1 MKDKELE
8 KSLEKIIELYTKIEE
23 EILQEIAGHFLI
35 EDEFQNSDYWRV
47 KKLEELGQFNNRVIE
62 YISKY
67 SKTAQK
73 EIIKA
78 FEEIGINAIDIKRLE
93 KAYKKGLINID
104 PKVLKD
110 NPIIKQILENTKT
123 NMEHYIVQMSNKIIS
138 RSRDAYLNVLEE
150 TYLKTTMGVKS
161 YQEAIVEA
169 INRLGNEGITTL
181 TYEDN
186 GKIRHYDIE
195 ATIRRDTLTQAR
207 DMNLKLT
214 EEVIKETQP
223 EYLYLSEHLACRE
236 EHFPWQG
243 TIIKAD
249 ELVDITD
256 YGSITGLGGINCR
269 HYFEPYFG
277 DERGNELKTFNEKEC
292 SIAYDLS
299 QHQRYLERG
308 IRKWKRK
315 ANMFKKMGDIEHY
328 DYCMDKSIEWQQ
340 RNQTFIELINST
352 DYELK
357 RDFVREYVK

>member
-1 MKDKELE
+1 MKDKQIEDAL
-8 KSLEKIIELYTKIEE
+8 KNIIELYTRIEE
-23 EILQEIAGHFLI
+23 ELLEEIASHFLFY
-35 EDEFQNSDYWRV
+35 EEFENSDYWRV
-47 KKLEELGQFNNRVIE
+47 KKLEELGQFNRKTIE

-67 SKTAQK
+67 TKKAQE

-78 FEEIGINAIDIKRLE
+78 FNEIGVNVVDMKELE

-104 PKVLKD
+104 PKVLEN
-110 NPIIKQILENTKT
+110 NPIMKQILENTKK
-123 NMEHYIVQMSNKIIS
+123 NMNSYIVQMSNKIVS
-138 RSRDAYLNVLEE
+138 RSRTAYLQVLEE
-150 TYLKTTMGVKS
+150 TYLKTTMGATS
-161 YQEAIVEA
+161 YQEAIRQA
-169 INRLGNEGITTL
+169 INKLGNMGIDTL
-181 TYEDN
+181 VYEDN

-207 DMNLKLT
+207 QMNLDLT

-223 EYLYLSEHLACRE
+223 EYLYLSEHLNCRE
-236 EHFPWQG
+236 EHYPWQG
-243 TIIKAD
+243 TIIKTED
-249 ELVDITD
+249 LVEITD

-277 DERGNELKTFNEKEC
+277 DERGNDLKQLGEQEC
-292 SIAYDLS
+292 QTAYELS

-315 ANMFKKMGDIEHY
+315 ARMFKRMGDMEDY
-328 DYCMDKSIEWQQ
+328 DYCMDKSREWQR

-357 RDFVREYVK
+357 RDFIREYVK